1 MIIKNGYVFSEEGVF
16 EKKDLYIEDGKVAP
30 GDGGVGPLT
39 PGDEVT
45 GSLTKV
51 DGISNPLIDATDCY
65 VIPGLIDIHLHGCA
79 GYDFCDGTKESLSQM
94 AAYELQNGITSFCPT
109 SMTLPEETLAR
120 IFANAALYAEQ
131 NETGARMFGIR
142 MEGPFISDEKKGAQN
157 GSFIHKPDIEM
168 FMRLQEKAKQ
178 RIKLVDIAPEVEGAM
193 ECIEALSSLV
203 RVSIAHTNADYDTA
217 KKAFEKGAS
226 QVTHLY
232 NAMPEFMHRAPGVV
246 GAACDDEN
254 VMVELICDGVHC
266 HPATI
271 RASFKMFGDHRII
284 FISDSMMACGL
295 EDGQYTLGGQ
305 AVTVCGN
312 LATLTKDGNLAGS
325 VTNLMDCVRTAVK
338 EMGIPLASAIKC
350 ATINP
355 AKALGIAH
363 QYGSLTP
370 GKIADVV
377 ILDQNLEI
385 VSVIQAGNLI
395 AIE

>member
-30 GDGGVGPLT
+30 GDGVVGP
-39 PGDEVT
+39 
-45 GSLTKV
+45 LTKV

-79 GYDFCDGTKESLSQM
+79 GYDFCDGTKEALSQM

-157 GSFIHKPDIEM
+157 ESFIHKPDIEM

-203 RVSIAHTNADYDTA
+203 RVSIAHTNADYETA

-271 RASFKMFGDHRII
+271 RASFKMFGDDRII

-338 EMGIPLASAIKC
+338 EMGIPLVSAIKC

-355 AKALGIAH
+355 AKALGIAY

-377 ILDQNLEI
+377 ILDQNLEL
-385 VSVIQAGNLI
+385 VAVIQAGNLI
-395 AIE
+395 AIEQNI